1 MPFLTHGTYRI
12 RYELDG
18 PTKAPACVLVN
29 GLTQYSELWAAYR
42 DALVARGFRVAAH
55 MSGFFGPLDSEG
67 RVPRQQTRV
76 AAFLISAHGAL
87 ARQFAL
93 ALPAKLEA
101 ARQIELNSQFYRES
115 EIVSL
120 LMRATA
126 WVPDFALCYMAV
138 SWESAWLPAPIDGIA
153 DRSLAQ
159 AVHLATLAHAVHA
172 GIRPAALLPVEA
184 NANDPFVMTLRRIE
198 FESGRLLQAQILFLK
213 GPDLVSLRETVSA
226 ALERR
231 HAEVRKLWNDTLESV
246 GIAVGE

>member
-1 MPFLTHGTYRI
+1 
-12 RYELDG
+12 
-18 PTKAPACVLVN
+18 
-29 GLTQYSELWAAYR
+29 
-42 DALVARGFRVAAH
+42 

-67 RVPRQQTRV
+67 RVPPHQQTRV

-93 ALPAKLEA
+93 TLPLKLEA
-101 ARQIELNSQFYRES
+101 AWQTELNAQFYRES
-115 EIVSL
+115 EIASL

-126 WVPDFALCYMAV
+126 WVPDLALCYMAA
-138 SWESAWLPAPIDGIA
+138 SWETAWFPTPIEGIP
-153 DRSLAQ
+153 DRSLGQ

-184 NANDPFVMTLRRIE
+184 NADDPFVMALRRIE

-213 GPDLVSLRETVSA
+213 GPDLMPFRDAVSA

-231 HAEVRKLWNDTLESV
+231 HAEIRKLWNGTLASV
-246 GIAVGE
+246 GIAVHD